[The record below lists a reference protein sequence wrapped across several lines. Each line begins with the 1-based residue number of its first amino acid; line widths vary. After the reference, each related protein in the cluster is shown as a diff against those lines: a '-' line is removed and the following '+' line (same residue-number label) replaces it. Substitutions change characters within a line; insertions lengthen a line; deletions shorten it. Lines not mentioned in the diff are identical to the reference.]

1 MPQTIITRPKSGRH
15 VLDSN
20 LYLLVCSPV
29 LYYLDHI
36 HPRFSQFLCPTASV
50 TCHWL
55 CLLLCIPQTL
65 RYSLTQHMLT
75 QCILGKV
82 ADSEHSR
89 QGYVFLPRQVIA
101 SCYILPPFLESTP
114 HLVKGST
121 TGSHGQLRRAYT
133 LDRYASAIQSNLGGY
148 LELPSVMVIW
158 STPWVSV
165 SQSFW
170 CHTLQPYVFAPS
182 HWAYETL
189 LAAPIVIG
197 PI

>member
-1 MPQTIITRPKSGRH
+1 M
-15 VLDSN
+15 
-20 LYLLVCSPV
+20 
-29 LYYLDHI
+29 
-36 HPRFSQFLCPTASV
+36 
-50 TCHWL
+50 
-55 CLLLCIPQTL
+55 
-65 RYSLTQHMLT
+65 SLTLLT
-75 QCILGKV
+75 VMHSWSTKV
-82 ADSEHSR
+82 FPYSAIADSRHSW
-89 QGYVFLPRQVIA
+89 QGCWLSAFQTRLCFLARQVNA

-121 TGSHGQLRRAYT
+121 TGSHGQLRQAYT
-133 LDRYASAIQSNLGGY
+133 LDRYASTIQSNLGGY

-189 LAAPIVIG
+189 LAALIVIE
-197 PI
+197 PILCVLDSFNVTRKLPLLCIP